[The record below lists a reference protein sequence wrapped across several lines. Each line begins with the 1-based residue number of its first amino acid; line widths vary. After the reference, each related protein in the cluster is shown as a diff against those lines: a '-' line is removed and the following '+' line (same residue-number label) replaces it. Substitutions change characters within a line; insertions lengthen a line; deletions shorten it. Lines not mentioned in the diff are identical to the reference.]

1 MLDKIGGLLKTII
14 LIATLISVKST
25 LLNVKLE
32 IEILFSFLSWRKKS
46 EVVNVKGFAVR
57 YM

>member
-1 MLDKIGGLLKTII
+1 MLDKIGGLVKTII
-14 LIATLISVKST
+14 LIATIISLKST

-46 EVVNVKGFAVR
+46 EVVNV
-57 YM
+57 